1 MAEEQNELYR
11 KKSVDRLS
19 SPEQLDDYLHVTTPA
34 VWAVLAA
41 AILLLAGLL
50 IWSRFAVIESFAAGS
65 AVVEQGIMQITF
77 DDPETA
83 MNVETGMTVTIG
95 DTQTAITSVGTDSL
109 GNRIATANVTM
120 PDGVYEARVG
130 YRQTQMIRMLFN

>member
-50 IWSRFAVIESFAAGS
+50 IWSRFAVIESFAVGS

-120 PDGVYEARVG
+120 PDGVYDARVG

>member
-109 GNRIATANVTM
+109 GNRIATANVKM
-120 PDGVYEARVG
+120 PDGVYDARVG